1 MTNCCGVPIPE
12 CSSVVHLCLPRKLL
26 DCLMLEIY
34 RSVYKVRS
42 QIWSHRSLSGE
53 RRQSG
58 NVEGAEASGGHEES
72 ESDRGEKAMDKEED
86 EVFRE
91 GMDTK
96 PYSNPSLSG

>member
-1 MTNCCGVPIPE
+1 M
-12 CSSVVHLCLPRKLL
+12 
-26 DCLMLEIY
+26 
-34 RSVYKVRS
+34 
-42 QIWSHRSLSGE
+42 
-53 RRQSG
+53 
-58 NVEGAEASGGHEES
+58 EGAEASGGHEES